1 MYSDTDGESWRSSWN
16 SSLLG
21 DGIAD
26 LPDPGCK
33 GSIARW
39 DAGRALVASNVQDNG
54 DPGGPE
60 QDPRF
65 NLTVSLSTT
74 NGRTWPHR
82 VIVWPAHRGAV
93 GYSSVK
99 VARDGTIA
107 VHFDSNVHDSC
118 FKLLVLP
125 KFCGRNGTLPP
136 KADCIACGLRHR
148 EALTASQSIV
158 LPGGVRKGDVWCAGA
173 RPPRYPGWQPN
184 ADEFLSDL
192 EGACTPLP
200 EGVSAGGSYVAL
212 LQAQDVL
219 RSG

>member
-82 VIVWPAHRGAV
+82 VIIWPAHRGAV
-93 GYSSVK
+93 GYSS
-99 VARDGTIA
+99 
-107 VHFDSNVHDSC
+107 
-118 FKLLVLP
+118 
-125 KFCGRNGTLPP
+125 
-136 KADCIACGLRHR
+136 
-148 EALTASQSIV
+148 
-158 LPGGVRKGDVWCAGA
+158 
-173 RPPRYPGWQPN
+173 
-184 ADEFLSDL
+184 
-192 EGACTPLP
+192 
-200 EGVSAGGSYVAL
+200 
-212 LQAQDVL
+212 
-219 RSG
+219 